1 MTTGDEGS
9 AGPDAEVI
17 QLYGEPFDSGFALA
31 QEHQLAAD
39 HGAASGVYEQL
50 LALAES
56 VEDSPDVR
64 FLRAHLLSD
73 LASVRLTATD
83 LTGAQDAV
91 ERSRRLLDGIASEPM
106 GPRGRQLWLEVLLKT
121 LLCGADLLRRSGR
134 LDEALASLDEA
145 ALRLPEFEDVEG
157 LRASELGL
165 NRVHLLME
173 RGEWGR
179 AEEHASA
186 LLSTMPETVA
196 ETAKEAATEP
206 GAEVGAEAAT
216 EPGAQAAARP
226 VLETVPRLL
235 TALGLICS
243 STGRYDLA
251 EDYFTRAEDGFRALG
266 DVGEQRTLV
275 VHRAYTAMH
284 RGEPDLAERLFA
296 EAAAVFAQQERFGDL
311 AVCEQARGYLAGL
324 RGDATR
330 AADLLESSLARFE
343 RLGAVIAAADTM
355 LLGAQQAYDRGD
367 ITEMKRLAQQAR
379 DAYQAREVYERC
391 AQVDLLLAKT
401 LEHNLNVTDHGAR
414 EPESVGTALSLALP
428 AALALEAARYDF
440 ATAHARSQWLQLAD
454 DAMALA
460 FRLAVR
466 RQDQGLLFELV
477 EHRCAGASLA
487 LDRTTASATR
497 TGAAGPAVFPG
508 AAVKVYGPGGRD
520 GSAPTLGGV
529 AADAAASAGLRVA
542 PPPKVR
548 MSAESGRV
556 ALQEYVAA
564 AEFRYQRRIVDE
576 EEVPFWVTDG
586 LTARP
591 VVQIRLADADD
602 LFMAWTWAGGVRG
615 FGTGHG
621 PADEVDRAVGA
632 LAAALPG
639 AGDGAEGMRRAF
651 ATGAL
656 TDREAEH
663 RLARE
668 LARALWPEGLTEQ
681 IRQVAARA
689 GRPLIRI
696 QPSPRVAQVPW
707 ELLAVDDTGDV
718 RLIELADVVTTAP
731 ASLRR
736 TRVTGAGADA
746 GADARDDDARD
757 ADAPVAVPHGETG
770 AVVLVLDPRV
780 PGFRADSPLGSVLGP
795 PGSDPELLSL
805 VRRRLDA
812 GAVVP
817 SVAAPAEAFRR
828 TDLDRDWLSGALRK
842 RPRRLMYVGHVS
854 GAPVEGGQSEDGTL
868 HLCCGPGTDGLAEPV
883 RTHRPL
889 SAKDLLLGTLPL
901 RADGEP
907 GARIWPA
914 PPRVALIGCESGGDL
929 RFAES
934 FGLATAM
941 LHNGAE
947 LVTAARWPLPT
958 SFAFHRLG
966 GLPESVRPL
975 TDAVLAVDAA
985 HEDPDPVRHFT
996 GWQRERLTRWRAT
1009 GRVEHSPLLWAAMTS
1024 IVV

>member
-1 MTTGDEGS
+1 M
-9 AGPDAEVI
+9 
-17 QLYGEPFDSGFALA
+17 
-31 QEHQLAAD
+31 
-39 HGAASGVYEQL
+39 
-50 LALAES
+50 
-56 VEDSPDVR
+56 
-64 FLRAHLLSD
+64 
-73 LASVRLTATD
+73 
-83 LTGAQDAV
+83 
-91 ERSRRLLDGIASEPM
+91 
-106 GPRGRQLWLEVLLKT
+106 
-121 LLCGADLLRRSGR
+121 
-134 LDEALASLDEA
+134 
-145 ALRLPEFEDVEG
+145 
-157 LRASELGL
+157 
-165 NRVHLLME
+165 
-173 RGEWGR
+173 
-179 AEEHASA
+179 
-186 LLSTMPETVA
+186 
-196 ETAKEAATEP
+196 
-206 GAEVGAEAAT
+206 
-216 EPGAQAAARP
+216 
-226 VLETVPRLL
+226 
-235 TALGLICS
+235 
-243 STGRYDLA
+243 
-251 EDYFTRAEDGFRALG
+251 
-266 DVGEQRTLV
+266 
-275 VHRAYTAMH
+275 
-284 RGEPDLAERLFA
+284 
-296 EAAAVFAQQERFGDL
+296 
-311 AVCEQARGYLAGL
+311 
-324 RGDATR
+324 
-330 AADLLESSLARFE
+330 
-343 RLGAVIAAADTM
+343 
-355 LLGAQQAYDRGD
+355 
-367 ITEMKRLAQQAR
+367 
-379 DAYQAREVYERC
+379 
-391 AQVDLLLAKT
+391 
-401 LEHNLNVTDHGAR
+401 
-414 EPESVGTALSLALP
+414 
-428 AALALEAARYDF
+428 
-440 ATAHARSQWLQLAD
+440 
-454 DAMALA
+454 
-460 FRLAVR
+460 
-466 RQDQGLLFELV
+466 
-477 EHRCAGASLA
+477 
-487 LDRTTASATR
+487 
-497 TGAAGPAVFPG
+497 
-508 AAVKVYGPGGRD
+508 
-520 GSAPTLGGV
+520 
-529 AADAAASAGLRVA
+529 
-542 PPPKVR
+542 
-548 MSAESGRV
+548 
-556 ALQEYVAA
+556 
-564 AEFRYQRRIVDE
+564 
-576 EEVPFWVTDG
+576 
-586 LTARP
+586 TARP

-602 LFMAWTWAGGVRG
+602 LFMAWTWAGGARG

-668 LARALWPEGLTEQ
+668 LARALWPEGLTDQ

-736 TRVTGAGADA
+736 TRVTVAGAATQVSDT
-746 GADARDDDARD
+746 RD
-757 ADAPVAVPHGETG
+757 AD

-828 TDLDRDWLSGALRK
+828 TDLDRDWLSGELRK

-947 LVTAARWPLPT
+947 LVTATRWPLPT

-975 TDAVLAVDAA
+975 TDAVLAVDTA

-996 GWQRERLTRWRAT
+996 GWQREQLTRWRAT
-1009 GRVEHSPLLWAAMTS
+1009 GRVEHAPLLWAAVTS